1 MTTNSDNLE
10 QKETTEMPT
19 KQDDV
24 ATTVATMSR
33 EEVQREIMHFTGRFK
48 LDFTPEF
55 LKRQT
60 LEHLRHI
67 LLAAK
72 LQHLQ
77 SNN

>member
-1 MTTNSDNLE
+1 MTTDSENLD
-10 QKETTEMPT
+10 QKETTKMPT
-19 KQDDV
+19 KMDDV
-24 ATTVATMSR
+24 ATVVATMSR

-55 LKRQT
+55 LRKQT

-72 LQHLQ
+72 LQHIH